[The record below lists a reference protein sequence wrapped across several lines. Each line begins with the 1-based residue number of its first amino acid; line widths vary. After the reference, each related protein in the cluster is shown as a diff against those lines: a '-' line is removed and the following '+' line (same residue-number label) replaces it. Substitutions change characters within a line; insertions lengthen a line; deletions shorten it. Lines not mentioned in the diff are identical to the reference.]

1 MKDYGTKLKTRADK
15 VGYNVLDADLK
26 RLESLNEDMLAIRKK
41 LYDMEADGS
50 AMVASGRGGK
60 SPTFA
65 LTSGLNKIRMIE
77 QKQREILAG
86 LWEAETSALVTSNQ
100 NSASEIGTQQFNH
113 RDFPQSYGHEARRLA
128 EQRSGA
134 EALIESF
141 RGRGIEVSQQEADEL
156 LAFELAI
163 EGR

>member
-1 MKDYGTKLKTRADK
+1 M
-15 VGYNVLDADLK
+15 
-26 RLESLNEDMLAIRKK
+26 
-41 LYDMEADGS
+41 
-50 AMVASGRGGK
+50 
-60 SPTFA
+60 
-65 LTSGLNKIRMIE
+65 
-77 QKQREILAG
+77 AG

-100 NSASEIGTQQFNH
+100 NGGIEIGTQQFNH